1 MESPPA
7 MIAIELPSAL
17 QEGYELRRPGMRNAC
32 KAPCCNKTTISPPLS
47 TARREPSGE
56 TAGLRD
62 GSGRPSVTRC
72 WIEIVST
79 TRNASLRPRLNAE
92 KTIESPSGDQL
103 MTEFG

>member
-1 MESPPA
+1 

-17 QEGYELRRPGMRNAC
+17 HEGYELRRPETLNVCGGS
-32 KAPCCNKTTISPPLS
+32 CCHKTTIPPPLS

-72 WIEIVST
+72 WIELAST